1 MRRAYLVRHGKAEE
15 YDPDRHVGDED
26 RALTAE
32 GRDELGRIAR
42 RFRRIEPKLEAV
54 LTSPLRRARETAEIF
69 AKAYDLEL
77 EVVRELEPPI
87 SSARLLRL
95 VRAREERRLALV
107 GHEPGL
113 GQTIGRWLEIGDR
126 AFPLKKAGI
135 ARLDVPD
142 DPSEGPIELAWLASP
157 ELLLKAKHS

>member
-32 GRDELGRIAR
+32 GRDEFGRIAR
-42 RFRRIEPKLEAV
+42 RFRRIEPRLEAV
-54 LTSPLRRARETAEIF
+54 LTSPLRRAVETASIL
-69 AKAYDLEL
+69 AKAYGMEPKI
-77 EVVRELEPPI
+77 VRELEPPL
-87 SSARLLRL
+87 SSARLLKL
-95 VRAREERRLALV
+95 VRSREEKRIALV

-113 GQTIGRWLEIGDR
+113 GQTIGRWLGIGDHP
-126 AFPLKKAGI
+126 FPLKKAGI

-142 DPSEGPIELAWLASP
+142 DDADGEIELAWLASP
-157 ELLLKAKHS
+157 EILLKAKHS